1 MWQSQAFPKVSQVN
15 LAIKWN
21 MVSHVSPAGFSV
33 WLLSSCHTTFSVPPQ
48 TGLGFIY
55 FIPLVV
61 ASEMLNVCT
70 LASERGQNAQTFA
83 HSVH

>member
-1 MWQSQAFPKVSQVN
+1 
-15 LAIKWN
+15 
-21 MVSHVSPAGFSV
+21 MVSRVSPVGLHV
-33 WLLSSCHTTFSVPPQ
+33 WLLSNCHTTFSVSPQ

-55 FIPLVV
+55 FTPLLV
-61 ASEMLNVCT
+61 ASEMLNVCS